1 MGCATGFGL
10 GWAAKKFGKWARD
23 AASCGLSSGDN
34 SFPGDTVVHTR
45 PPAASPQDA
54 TQAKAERKP
63 ISQIKV
69 GDEVLAL
76 SEWMAKGAVKGQDQ
90 RLSYEKVTDV
100 ITSLKEQTLVHL
112 KLANGE
118 TLTATEGHPFK
129 TTQGWRDAIL
139 LKKGG
144 KLLLKGG
151 DADTEPSIKIID
163 VRTERK
169 TLPVFNIE
177 VANAHTFFI
186 GVDGEV
192 VHNDICRKQVS
203 KWFSSEK
210 KAKDASTSK
219 GGDGKP
225 HGPDKYGKEGHYH
238 DGSHDKPWK
247 PNVHY
252 RWGGRQ

>member
-1 MGCATGFGL
+1 M
-10 GWAAKKFGKWARD
+10 
-23 AASCGLSSGDN
+23 
-34 SFPGDTVVHTR
+34 
-45 PPAASPQDA
+45 
-54 TQAKAERKP
+54 
-63 ISQIKV
+63 
-69 GDEVLAL
+69 
-76 SEWMAKGAVKGQDQ
+76 KGQDQ
-90 RLSYEKVTDV
+90 SLSYEKVTDV

-129 TTQGWRDAIL
+129 TTLGWRDAIL

-151 DADTEPSIKIID
+151 DADTEPSIKIVD

-192 VHNDICRKQVS
+192 VHNANRC
-203 KWFSSEK
+203 F
-210 KAKDASTSK
+210 
-219 GGDGKP
+219 
-225 HGPDKYGKEGHYH
+225 DKYPLKDRRRRNDERREKPKDREEAEKRKDENHDRKKRTGRGGADPSPEG
-238 DGSHDKPWK
+238 DDW
-247 PNVHY
+247 
-252 RWGGRQ
+252 

>member
-1 MGCATGFGL
+1 M
-10 GWAAKKFGKWARD
+10 
-23 AASCGLSSGDN
+23 
-34 SFPGDTVVHTR
+34 
-45 PPAASPQDA
+45 
-54 TQAKAERKP
+54 
-63 ISQIKV
+63 
-69 GDEVLAL
+69 
-76 SEWMAKGAVKGQDQ
+76 KGQDQ

-129 TTQGWRDAIL
+129 TTLGWRDAIL

-192 VHNDICRKQVS
+192 VHNAKYCGSYKEYNKGVD
-203 KWFSSEK
+203 WAK
-210 KAKDASTSK
+210 KVFDRLTGGKSTSPRPGTSVGK
-219 GGDGKP
+219 DSAGRPVNYHESSTQPGRPTVEIGGGANPVAK
-225 HGPDKYGKEGHYH
+225 HRY
-238 DGSHDKPWK
+238 
-247 PNVHY
+247 
-252 RWGGRQ
+252 

>member
-1 MGCATGFGL
+1 M
-10 GWAAKKFGKWARD
+10 
-23 AASCGLSSGDN
+23 
-34 SFPGDTVVHTR
+34 
-45 PPAASPQDA
+45 
-54 TQAKAERKP
+54 
-63 ISQIKV
+63 
-69 GDEVLAL
+69 
-76 SEWMAKGAVKGQDQ
+76 KGQDQ
-90 RLSYEKVTDV
+90 SLSYEKVTDV

-129 TTQGWRDAIL
+129 TTLGWRDAVL

-151 DADTEPSIKIID
+151 DADTEPSIKIVD

-192 VHNDICRKQVS
+192 VHNAICGSGKPPIGKRNNYSS
-203 KWFSSEK
+203 KKDAHEA
-210 KAKDASTSK
+210 AKDHVQNPIPFTSIEARK
-219 GGDGKP
+219 LL
-225 HGPDKYGKEGHYH
+225 
-238 DGSHDKPWK
+238 SLTA
-247 PNVHY
+247 
-252 RWGGRQ
+252 